1 MNPEKNDVVLIHL
14 DRPRELR
21 FTNKAIKEY
30 SALTQT
36 SMKNL
41 DDSLLEFENQEA
53 AAWIL
58 LKHDSI
64 RCNEPILS
72 RDRVAD
78 LLDEHVTPG
87 KLFKLINL
95 ALAAAFKDDENAQP
109 QQDDSDPQMAVGTG
123 EPS

>member
-1 MNPEKNDVVLIHL
+1 MNPEKNNVVLIHL

-21 FTNKAIKEY
+21 FSNKAIKEY

-36 SMKNL
+36 SMKDL

-64 RCNEPILS
+64 RCSEKILT
-72 RDRVAD
+72 REEVAD
-78 LLDEHVTPG
+78 LLDKHVTPG
-87 KLFKLINL
+87 KLFKLINQ
-95 ALAAAFKDDENAQP
+95 ALAAAFKDDESAQS
-109 QQDDSDPQMAVGTG
+109 QQAEGDPQTAVGTG

>member
-21 FTNKAIKEY
+21 FSNKALKEY

-36 SMKNL
+36 SMKDL

-64 RCNEPILS
+64 RCSEKILT
-72 RDRVAD
+72 REEVAN

-95 ALAAAFKDDENAQP
+95 ALAAAFKDDEPEQERKAEG
-109 QQDDSDPQMAVGTG
+109 DPQAAAGTG
-123 EPS
+123 AES